1 VLWGLFKKVVIA
13 DQCAGLA
20 DPVFASFHDQSAS
33 TIAIAAF
40 YFSLQIY
47 CDFSGYSDIAIGL
60 GKLLG
65 FDLMKNFDRPYF
77 SASMFEF
84 WRRWHISLSTWLRD
98 YLYIPVGGSRGT
110 RWQTLFNLFIVFS
123 VSGLWH
129 GALWNYVF
137 WGWLHFAYLLPGIF
151 LRQQKSR
158 SGIGS
163 AVHAEAH
170 FRARRWLVQALKTLS
185 VFVLVSYAWIFF
197 RVPGG
202 QASIDCAQAVIDWS
216 IFSKPDC
223 SRIGC
228 LWAIV
233 LFSAEWWQGDRDHAL
248 QIGSLPV
255 TVRWMLYAM
264 LTVLCLGN
272 FQENSPFIYFQF

>member
-1 VLWGLFKKVVIA
+1 M
-13 DQCAGLA
+13 
-20 DPVFASFHDQSAS
+20 
-33 TIAIAAF
+33 
-40 YFSLQIY
+40 QIY
-47 CDFSGYSDIAIGL
+47 CDFSGYSDMAIGL

-77 SASMFEF
+77 SASVFEF

-98 YLYIPVGGSRGT
+98 YLYIPLGGSRGT
-110 RWQTLFNLFIVFS
+110 RGRTLLNLFVVFS

-151 LRQQKSR
+151 LRHPKA
-158 SGIGS
+158 GS
-163 AVHAEAH
+163 AVGSATRGGSHW
-170 FRARRWLVQALKTLS
+170 RANKPVIQAAKT
-185 VFVLVSYAWIFF
+185 VFVFLLVTYAWIFF

-202 QASIDCAQAVIDWS
+202 QASIDCATAVIDWS

-223 SRIGC
+223 SRIGF

-233 LFSAEWWQGDRDHAL
+233 LFSAEWFQGDRDHAF
-248 QIGSLPV
+248 QIGGLPV
-255 TVRWMLYAM
+255 TLRWMLYAT
-264 LTVLCLGN
+264 LTILCLGN